1 LKEIVVLG
9 DNVTELRMTA
19 GRFSSRED
27 SAEYQATF
35 KEQ

>member
-9 DNVTELRMTA
+9 DKVTELRMTV
-19 GRFSSRED
+19 GRVSSRED
-27 SAEYQATF
+27 SAGYQATF